1 MSSIVIHSKSSYYP
15 TGFRSKFIFFFD
27 EKLIF
32 QRLVAKKLT
41 APLLRIFSD
50 VLIAVENYQRH
61 NYMNVKY
68 SVYWAW
74 SLSEKSKMASMKTSP
89 SLVNFFIYNSTFG
102 PKEGMVCSVFCFVP
116 YRYLHSGVHR
126 SWKANYTLFNLSRV
140 PVIMS
145 SYNSR
150 VQVISSFV
158 NFWIFLG
165 FK

>member
-41 APLLRIFSD
+41 APLLRIISD

-68 SVYWAW
+68 VCIEHEVSQRDPKWHPWKHLQVW
-74 SLSEKSKMASMKTSP
+74 SISLFTIPLLDLRKEWYVLFFVFFHTDIYIMA
-89 SLVNFFIYNSTFG
+89 FIVRGKQIKLHSTF
-102 PKEGMVCSVFCFVP
+102 PEFLWSWVPPTVVCKLYPVLWIS
-116 YRYLHSGVHR
+116 
-126 SWKANYTLFNLSRV
+126 KLF
-140 PVIMS
+140 
-145 SYNSR
+145 
-150 VQVISSFV
+150 
-158 NFWIFLG
+158 
-165 FK
+165 